1 MHRLILQ
8 LRKSEFLRH
17 NAIFFA
23 GSVAIGA
30 LNYAYYPLLGR
41 LLEPTPFGE
50 VQTLVALFLQLA
62 IFLGVLGNITVN
74 IIANHGDEAIGRRTM
89 LELEKL
95 ALIISV
101 IGFLVAVAIAP
112 MLQRFFNFD
121 SYVPFIILAL
131 AIVVSVPSTFR
142 SSYLR
147 GKKHFG
153 LTSVAGLVAAAAKLL
168 FSVLLIWAGFGTVG
182 AISGLVLAQL
192 ASFAYAAVKARQV
205 GFDQSLRKDF
215 FKLPD
220 MKLIIPEL
228 KYAGLVLVCSL
239 TITALYSI
247 DIIAVKHYF
256 DAHTAGL
263 YAGISTV
270 ARIIFFLTAS
280 TAAVLLP
287 SVKISNT
294 SGQNRAVLRK
304 SLCLTAVVGG
314 GALAVFWIVPRFVT
328 QVLMGQ
334 NYLQYAHLLPRLS
347 LVIFLVSLLN
357 LIMLYFMALRHYAI
371 ALVAII
377 GLAVTCGLVGMH
389 HDSLQA
395 IVDSMLYGSVA
406 LAALL
411 AAWALLGKEKLNR
424 SVGTSS

>member
-1 MHRLILQ
+1 
-8 LRKSEFLRH
+8 
-17 NAIFFA
+17 
-23 GSVAIGA
+23 
-30 LNYAYYPLLGR
+30 
-41 LLEPTPFGE
+41 
-50 VQTLVALFLQLA
+50 
-62 IFLGVLGNITVN
+62 
-74 IIANHGDEAIGRRTM
+74 M

-95 ALIISV
+95 ALVVSIVGFVIAII
-101 IGFLVAVAIAP
+101 AAP
-112 MLQRFFNFD
+112 LLQRFFNFD
-121 SYVPFIILAL
+121 SYIPFIVLAL

-147 GKKHFG
+147 GKKYFG
-153 LTSVAGLVAAAAKLL
+153 LTSMAGLVAAAAKLL
-168 FSVLLIWAGFGTVG
+168 FSAGLIWAGFGTVG

-192 ASFAYAAVKARQV
+192 TSFAYAAIKARQV

-215 FKLPD
+215 FRLPD

-270 ARIIFFLTAS
+270 ARIVFFLTAS

-294 SGQNRAVLRK
+294 LAQNRAVLHK
-304 SLCLTAVVGG
+304 SLYLTASIGG
-314 GALAVFWIVPRFVT
+314 VALLVFWAAPRLIISM
-328 QVLMGQ
+328 LMGKD
-334 NYLQYAHLLPRLS
+334 YLQYAQLLPRLS

-371 ALVAII
+371 AFIAII

-395 IVDSMLYGSVA
+395 IVDSMLYGSAA
-406 LAALL
+406 LAAILG
-411 AAWALLGKEKLNR
+411 AWALLGGNKLNR